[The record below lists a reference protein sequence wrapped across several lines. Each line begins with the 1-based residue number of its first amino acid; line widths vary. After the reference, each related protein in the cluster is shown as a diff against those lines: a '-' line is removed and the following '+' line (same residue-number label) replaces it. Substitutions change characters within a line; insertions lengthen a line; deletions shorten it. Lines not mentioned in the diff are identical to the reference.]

1 MYIMFFFFYNACIIY
16 YILVFLNI
24 ELTQG
29 SQNTF
34 EPQGSLRAVG
44 GLYSEPVVLT
54 GGWLTR
60 V

>member
-1 MYIMFFFFYNACIIY
+1 MFFFLNNTCIIY

-34 EPQGSLRAVG
+34 EPQGSIR
-44 GLYSEPVVLT
+44 VV
-54 GGWLTR
+54 
-60 V
+60 